1 MKSFREFITEKKRGD
16 YGRKGGQGG
25 TRSTSSTPFQRG
37 EDRARIQDTSKYQT
51 PGRGQ
56 RPTPLTADD
65 IYQAARPVDAN
76 VDIGKGQT
84 WIGSSKRVIKK
95 AKSADAAER
104 AAKGFGNVGGRTA
117 TPADKSDYIARQR
130 DSGGRVSAEIEGSA
144 ARGGADIEKIAG
156 TEKPPRT
163 KPGSYVV
170 EPPAK
175 RAGRQPGASG
185 TKPTGSLRAG
195 TLKFPGDAKYK
206 EMLGDMP
213 KAPTTLQNL
222 ISPPEGERARRPRI
236 GTAGRAT
243 TQTYDVNPFS
253 SKEFK
258 ALRYG
263 RGRSG
268 PSSPLRTPSQ
278 VTKFQQGIEKGYF
291 DPKTNRLTSAG
302 IQRYTDS
309 RAAAGP
315 NFAKGDPRAAL
326 ANVQNIVRRA
336 ASGDKA
342 ARAEVKKTYKA
353 ATTGYKPPQ
362 GTPPAPSKPTK
373 PPSQV
378 IAQTQQTG
386 RIEAKSAASPSP
398 SKSGGGSSGPSK
410 TGDGVITP
418 EKVKTTLSGP
428 LKSGPAPS
436 APTKKPTAAAFTPG
450 KTKAGTGLYTP
461 PIKATPTKVTAPAP
475 ASAPAAPAAPAKSR
489 PARVSG
495 PKPQRATTRT
505 VAPKGSSNAAA
516 ASAKSFR
523 RMARVGGLFATGLT
537 VKSVRDQ
544 ALASGA
550 GRRRADLEGLAAGL
564 GGSLASTAAITAATP
579 TGPVGQAV
587 AGTAAFQPGADF
599 ARGIVRKLAGK
610 PGDPVTKKSVLKNI
624 KSTYR
629 EVVPKDIRQ
638 KVPGAVKKGFTDFYN
653 QAVPFANKLY
663 KGYRRFERVSDL
675 TGGDKK

>member
-1 MKSFREFITEKKRGD
+1 MKSFREFITEKKKDLPRGNPSNIPPGD
-16 YGRKGGQGG
+16 IEALQRQAASGRREPLSTDDITQPGRRIRKRGGLSRVIPTPEGPLLTNMPQGK
-25 TRSTSSTPFQRG
+25 TSPEEIVSRLTDKPTPDDKLRQQVRDTVAKNPTSSPELQRAQSSG
-37 EDRARIQDTSKYQT
+37 APEEM
-51 PGRGQ
+51 
-56 RPTPLTADD
+56 
-65 IYQAARPVDAN
+65 V
-76 VDIGKGQT
+76 
-84 WIGSSKRVIKK
+84 GSSKK
-95 AKSADAAER
+95 
-104 AAKGFGNVGGRTA
+104 
-117 TPADKSDYIARQR
+117 
-130 DSGGRVSAEIEGSA
+130 
-144 ARGGADIEKIAG
+144 
-156 TEKPPRT
+156 PRT

-170 EPPAK
+170 EPPA
-175 RAGRQPGASG
+175 RRMGRQPGASG
-185 TKPTGSLRAG
+185 AKPTGSLRAG
-195 TLKFPGDAKYK
+195 TLKFPGDVKYK

-213 KAPTTLQNL
+213 KAPTTLQRT
-222 ISPPEGERARRPRI
+222 SRPRI

-258 ALRYG
+258 SSRYG
-263 RGRSG
+263 RGKSG

-291 DPKTNRLTSAG
+291 DPKTNKLTSAG

-315 NFAKGDPRAAL
+315 NFGKGDPRAAL
-326 ANVQNIVRRA
+326 AKVQDVVRRA
-336 ASGDKA
+336 ASGDKG
-342 ARAEVKKTYKA
+342 ARAEVRKTYKA

-398 SKSGGGSSGPSK
+398 SKSGGGSAGPSK
-410 TGDGVITP
+410 TGGGVMTP

-450 KTKAGTGLYTP
+450 KTKAGTGLYAP
-461 PIKATPTKVTAPAP
+461 PIKATPTKVAAPAP
-475 ASAPAAPAAPAKSR
+475 ASTPAAPAAPAPAAPAKSR

-495 PKPQRATTRT
+495 PKPQKATTRS

-610 PGDPVTKKSVLKNI
+610 PGDAVTKKSVLKNI
-624 KSTYR
+624 KSTYK
-629 EVVPKDIRQ
+629 EVVPKDIRK
-638 KVPGAVKKGFTDFYN
+638 KVPGSVKKGFTDFYN

-663 KGYRRFERVSDL
+663 KGYRRFEKVSDL

>member
-1 MKSFREFITEKKRGD
+1 MQSFRDFLTERSKRSD
-16 YGRKGGQGG
+16 YGKKGGQGG
-25 TRSTSSTPFQRG
+25 TQSTSNTPYDQGEARANMQNPSRAQTGGRPKKLGSTRRVLSSPEGITITNMPEPSRG
-37 EDRARIQDTSKYQT
+37 TTDEVIAR
-51 PGRGQ
+51 
-56 RPTPLTADD
+56 
-65 IYQAARPVDAN
+65 V
-76 VDIGKGQT
+76 
-84 WIGSSKRVIKK
+84 SSKQ
-95 AKSADAAER
+95 S
-104 AAKGFGNVGGRTA
+104 KGFGNVETPDKNNPRGRRA
-117 TPADKSDYIARQR
+117 SSSDVSDYIARQR

-144 ARGGADIEKIAG
+144 ARGGTDIKRIAG
-156 TEKPPRT
+156 TERPRRT

-170 EPPAK
+170 EPPA
-175 RAGRQPGASG
+175 RRMGRQPGASG
-185 TKPTGSLRAG
+185 AKSTGSLRAG

-213 KAPTTLQNL
+213 KAPTTLQRT
-222 ISPPEGERARRPRI
+222 SRPRI
-236 GTAGRAT
+236 GTSGRAT
-243 TQTYDVNPFS
+243 TQTYDVNRFS

-258 ALRYG
+258 ASRYG
-263 RGRSG
+263 RGKSG

-291 DPKTNRLTSAG
+291 DPKTNKVTSAG

-315 NFAKGDPRAAL
+315 NFGKGDPRAAL
-326 ANVQNIVRRA
+326 AKVQDVVRRA
-336 ASGDKA
+336 ASGDKG
-342 ARAEVKKTYKA
+342 ARAEVRRTYKA

-362 GTPPAPSKPTK
+362 GTPPVSSRPTP

-386 RIEAKSAASPSP
+386 RIEAKSAASPS
-398 SKSGGGSSGPSK
+398 KSSGGSSGPSK
-410 TGDGVITP
+410 TGGGVVTP
-418 EKVKTTLSGP
+418 EKIKTTLSGP

-436 APTKKPTAAAFTPG
+436 TQNTDVNISK
-450 KTKAGTGLYTP
+450 
-461 PIKATPTKVTAPAP
+461 KATVKIPSKGPSLVVSTPT
-475 ASAPAAPAAPAKSR
+475 APAAPAKSK
-489 PARVSG
+489 PAVVAA
-495 PKPQRATTRT
+495 PKPQRPTTRT
-505 VAPKGSSNAAA
+505 VAPRASTSTRDAAA

-523 RMARVGGLFATGLT
+523 RMARVGGLFATGVT
-537 VKSVRDQ
+537 IKNVRDQ

-564 GGSLASTAAITAATP
+564 GGSLASTAAIVAATP

-587 AGTAAFQPGADF
+587 ASTAAFRPGADF

-610 PGDPVTKKSVLKNI
+610 PGDAVTRQSVLKNI

-629 EVVPKDIRQ
+629 EVVPQSVRQ
-638 KVPGAVKKGFTDFYN
+638 NVPTSLKKGFTDFYN

-663 KGYRRFERVSDL
+663 KGYRRFEKVSDL